1 MITGGRSPPSPPP
14 PPVPTPMSHV
24 TYTETENMVLIF
36 LENIPENELPYL
48 TGQGEHLLWE
58 DEEG

>member
-1 MITGGRSPPSPPP
+1 MQDHIFMTKFRI
-14 PPVPTPMSHV
+14 PMSHV